1 MWFSVGLVQTDR
13 PCGMKMNDATS
24 LRRDFVDGGVGSNPI
39 PCTFEFLGAEDS
51 AFPSGGTSP
60 RSTGLMERDRASC
73 AYRVDA
79 DRLIHDG
86 RGTRVLLHIKTC
98 NLTMSSVMRT
108 IRAVAGAHPEWDLF
122 MDGDLYSICARP
134 RREVDA

>member
-1 MWFSVGLVQTDR
+1 
-13 PCGMKMNDATS
+13 MNDATS

-60 RSTGLMERDRASC
+60 RSTGLMERDGASR

-134 RREVDA
+134 RPEVAA

>member
-1 MWFSVGLVQTDR
+1 
-13 PCGMKMNDATS
+13 MNDATC
-24 LRRDFVDGGVGSNPI
+24 LCRDFVDGGVGSNPI

-79 DRLIHDG
+79 DDLIIPDG
-86 RGTRVLLHIKTC
+86 RGTRLLFHVRKC
-98 NLTMSSVMRT
+98 NLTMSSAMRT

-122 MDGDLYSICARP
+122 MDGDRYSICARP

>member
-1 MWFSVGLVQTDR
+1 
-13 PCGMKMNDATS
+13 MKMNDATC

-79 DRLIHDG
+79 DRLIYDG

-134 RREVDA
+134 RPEVAA